1 VEYMEEKSIQNNKIK
16 IEDILRIEQEYIL
29 YLEDYTIEQ
38 ISQLTGN
45 SCETIQKD
53 LLITL
58 KELDQKIFNQLDK
71 SKIKKKR

>member
-1 VEYMEEKSIQNNKIK
+1 MEEKSIQNNKIK

-58 KELDQKIFNQLDK
+58 KELDQKIFNHLDK

>member
-1 VEYMEEKSIQNNKIK
+1 MEDKSIQNNKIK

>member
-1 VEYMEEKSIQNNKIK
+1 MEEKSIQNNKIK

>member
-1 VEYMEEKSIQNNKIK
+1 MEEKSIQNNKIK

-58 KELDQKIFNQLDK
+58 KALDQKIFNQLDK

>member
-1 VEYMEEKSIQNNKIK
+1 MEEKSIQNNKIK
-16 IEDILRIEQEYIL
+16 IENILRIEQEYIL

>member
-1 VEYMEEKSIQNNKIK
+1 MEEKSIQNNKIK

-53 LLITL
+53 QLITL

>member
-1 VEYMEEKSIQNNKIK
+1 MEEKSIQNNKI
-16 IEDILRIEQEYIL
+16 RIEQEYIL

>member
-1 VEYMEEKSIQNNKIK
+1 MEEKSIQNNKIK

-29 YLEDYTIEQ
+29 SLEDYTIEQ

>member
-1 VEYMEEKSIQNNKIK
+1 MEEKSIQNNKIK

-29 YLEDYTIEQ
+29 YLEDYIIEQ

>member
-1 VEYMEEKSIQNNKIK
+1 MEEKSIQNNKIK

-71 SKIKKKR
+71 SKIKKNR